1 MMRRAQWL
9 LWIVALSVAL
19 SGCDIP
25 ADIRL
30 TGDPI
35 NAPGDGED
43 LDPALPAN
51 IAAYFYAGRPV
62 DGLIVV
68 CGVSGQPLVIGKTNV
83 DGRFVCPRAATATFH
98 VGVAGENTL
107 SLGSVAL
114 DIFGKS
120 EDADR
125 RNNVTIT
132 PSTLYGTATDGDRN
146 EVTNVFNLLTSLDT
160 GVNRAGKSQP
170 TIILT
175 GEVHAALVAA
185 PEFGALDLAGTSANF
200 ATALE
205 TLINRII
212 DTAAL
217 ADPVVNLDLVLA
229 DARPADPVLS
239 SAEALAL
246 ANASLWRARAG
257 LYRSST
263 LARDSTANSIF
274 FVTTSMMVGNN
285 GIPAGFA
292 ITDEIFAG
300 GAQTSTLLTM
310 DTSTSTSTAPRI
322 LVDGTLE
329 NIFFATSG
337 PGGSLLG
344 ITGSLIND
352 AVYGQP
358 RLCNPDSPNHRVPL
372 AYCTASSADD
382 GFSILDYGKFE
393 SVSNAYTGD
402 FYLGRVAESLPD
414 IDLDLLPANHLPRTF
429 EMSFSRYTDVSRAEF
444 LDAALE
450 GVSADKTDFG
460 LLASPP
466 QTLRYTLLPN
476 GDIVSDVDADC
487 AAVDLVDG
495 RYHDLNGNTTEFLIG
510 RVGVIFTAET
520 PSAIPDE
527 APTTETYLDLQ
538 LSVMDEGHPQYGF
551 AVGYPTLVRPIFPMV
566 LKLSTDEL
574 LPKIASCQA
583 GTCTEKI
590 EWFNDYV
597 YFRDVYLPDVASSD
611 ETADNL
617 LYTNNIY
624 YGQVTGNEQIHTGG
638 AVCPALPPPL

>member
-9 LWIVALSVAL
+9 LSVIALSIAL

-35 NAPGDGED
+35 NAPGDGDD
-43 LDPALPAN
+43 LDPTLKEN
-51 IAAYFYAGRPV
+51 IAAWFYAGRPV

-68 CGVSGQPLVIGKTNV
+68 CGVAGQPLVIGKTNA
-83 DGRFVCPRAATATFH
+83 DGRFVCPRTATATFYIGV
-98 VGVAGENTL
+98 VGESTL
-107 SLGSVAL
+107 SLGSVVL
-114 DIFGKS
+114 ETFGRS
-120 EDADR
+120 DDPDR
-125 RNNVTIT
+125 RNNVVIT
-132 PSTLYGTATDGDRN
+132 PGTLYGTATDGDRN

-160 GVNRAGKSQP
+160 GVNRAGKYQP

-175 GEVHAALVAA
+175 GKVYTAIADA
-185 PEFGALDLAGTSANF
+185 PEFTALTLAGTPANF

-217 ADPVVNLDLVLA
+217 AVPPENLDLVLA
-229 DARPADPVLS
+229 TARPADPVLS
-239 SAEALAL
+239 PAEALAL
-246 ANASLWRARAG
+246 ANASLLRARAG

-263 LARDSTANSIF
+263 LARASTDNSIF
-274 FVTTSMMVGNN
+274 FVSTSMMVGNE

-300 GAQTSTLLTM
+300 GAQTSTLLIM
-310 DTSTSTSTAPRI
+310 DTSASTAPRI

-329 NIFFATSG
+329 NIFFAS

-358 RLCNPDSPNHRVPL
+358 RLCNPDSPNHRVPE
-372 AYCTASSADD
+372 AYCTASSVDD

-393 SVSNAYTGD
+393 SVSNAYAGD

-429 EMSFSRYTDVSRAEF
+429 EMSFSRYTGISRAEF

-450 GVSADKTDFG
+450 GVSADKAAFG
-460 LLASPP
+460 PLASPP

-520 PSAIPDE
+520 PSSIPGE
-527 APTTETYLDLQ
+527 LPTVETYLNLQ

-551 AVGYPTLVRPIFPMV
+551 AVGYETVVRPIFPMV
-566 LKLSTDEL
+566 LKVSTDQL
-574 LPKIASCQA
+574 LAKIASCQT
-583 GTCTEKI
+583 GVCTEKI

-597 YFRDVYLPDVASSD
+597 YFRDVYIPDVANGNNAA
-611 ETADNL
+611 ADDL
-617 LYTNNIY
+617 LYTNGSY
-624 YGQVTGNEQIHTGG
+624 YGQVTGNVRIEGGG
-638 AVCPALPPPL
+638 AVCPAAPPPL